1 MAPSIAIRH
10 QWAIM
15 AFLAVSACAG
25 TLQSALKVSASSLS
39 RQKGHVRSLRGRGIG
54 LRRVSSARKP
64 LGMAPRS
71 RSRFL
76 DRRTDR
82 WTVAS
87 SELDYAVIRFK
98 IPGVD
103 EEKLPG
109 YLGAAGLIAL
119 IVNHFTSEGD
129 IPTAQVRSEVIG
141 TLMGIGC
148 LAIPALSSALDAA
161 AGNTERP
168 PPLAGTEQGF
178 ALSDDLPETK
188 AVEIAWASASL
199 LINTNAHRLIL
210 LRHDGEVMGA
220 RGFFPSP
227 CPKADNLLRE
237 LSDNLGKYTEG
248 GMEDLGISPG
258 DGLALRNAQSIVIE
272 PIGSW
277 GSLWAITDAP
287 RALSKSKSRTWLK
300 SMARKLTMTLN
311 DGKESDKDMNSPH
324 TSSHQVSMSPK
335 ESTASYVVDGEAE
348 GIITKYRQAFR
359 SLPLAV
365 GFPGLLLLLAN
376 RFLSGDTPTEH
387 VTQADL
393 ASFPLGTALTL
404 TGLIWILAYVVN
416 ISPEAPPQLAR
427 ELRWIWDSLSAATRC
442 KSLAVIRGDG
452 TALIQAGLA
461 RKGGEVKVGPITQRA
476 METEKGSL
484 IANLQLNS
492 GKMEFAYF
500 PEATQ
505 SVLVK
510 PASSKVVMVLGSD
523 TVRGFTQVDQAWVSS
538 LTEKLSVTMSK

>member
-1 MAPSIAIRH
+1 
-10 QWAIM
+10 
-15 AFLAVSACAG
+15 
-25 TLQSALKVSASSLS
+25 
-39 RQKGHVRSLRGRGIG
+39 VRSLRGRGIG

-119 IVNHFTSEGD
+119 MVNHFTSEGD

-148 LAIPALSSALDAA
+148 LAIPSLSSALDAA

-237 LSDNLGKYTEG
+237 LSDNLGKYTEVGRKGGACSDRG

-404 TGLIWILAYVVN
+404 TGLIWSDAVRAREPVPVSLTQDSAYVVN

-442 KSLAVIRGDG
+442 KSLAVIREDG